1 MTSGLGQFVRTPKV
15 NTSDQ
20 FKAKDNQ
27 GKPLLVWVREIKWV
41 KTKYWKQ
48 KSESDRD
55 PRGAEGV
62 VVDLFSVNDNA
73 AFINVLWMAGAVKD
87 GLLPYVGSDQPLP
100 VKIMMQ
106 EGGDYEGYLVV
117 EALEGAELQAASAF
131 YTSYPTYVNDTR
143 VQRLAAWKAA
153 AEAEQAAS
161 SAPAPAGPPPGVPT
175 LAPIAGPA
183 PTLASAPAVPPA
195 PANAPF
201 TQPPAAPAA
210 PPAPAAEVPAAA
222 AGYAAP
228 GYVAPTA
235 APGAPAAAPPA
246 VAAPVTPPAVAAPG
260 GLTGETV
267 EQLRARLAAMEAP
280 APQA

>member
-1 MTSGLGQFVRTPKV
+1 MTSGLGQFVRTPKA
-15 NTSDQ
+15 NSSDQ

-27 GKPLLVWVREIKWV
+27 DKPLLVWVRESKHV

-48 KSESDRD
+48 KSVGDRD
-55 PRGAEGV
+55 ERGAEGV
-62 VVDLFSVNDNA
+62 VVDVFSLNDNA

-100 VKIMMQ
+100 VKLVMQ
-106 EGGDYEGYLVV
+106 AGGDFEGYLVV
-117 EALEGAELQAASAF
+117 EALEGAELTAASAF
-131 YTSYPTYVNDTR
+131 YSSYPTYVNDTR

-161 SAPAPAGPPPGVPT
+161 SAPAPAGPPPGAAVPA

-183 PTLASAPAVPPA
+183 PTA
-195 PANAPF
+195 
-201 TQPPAAPAA
+201 PPAAPAA

-235 APGAPAAAPPA
+235 PPASAAAPPA
-246 VAAPVTPPAVAAPG
+246 VAAPVTPPPAATPPAPAAPG

-267 EQLRARLAAMEAP
+267 EQLRARLAALEAP
-280 APQA
+280 APGA

>member
-15 NTSDQ
+15 NSSDT

-27 GKPLLVWVREIKWV
+27 GKPLLVWVREAKHV

-48 KSESDRD
+48 ESEGTRD

-62 VVDLFSVNDNA
+62 VVDVFSLTDDA
-73 AFINVLWMAGAVKD
+73 AYINVLWMAGAVKD

-100 VKIMMQ
+100 VKLTMQ
-106 EGGDYEGYLVV
+106 AGGDYEGYLVV
-117 EALEGAELQAASAF
+117 EALEGAELEAASAF

-183 PTLASAPAVPPA
+183 PTA
-195 PANAPF
+195 
-201 TQPPAAPAA
+201 PAAPAA
-210 PPAPAAEVPAAA
+210 PPAPAA

-246 VAAPVTPPAVAAPG
+246 VAAPVTPPPAATTPAPAAPG